1 MGSGKACLGDLW
13 PTDDGMVLVG
23 EDVRDGAIRHIDDVA
38 RGLEC
43 GCICMGCR
51 RKLVAK
57 KGEARLKTHHFAHHA
72 DRSPDCAASGQSL
85 LHIYAKR
92 IIERHRMIAL
102 PEVALT
108 DHKGKRRIASP
119 ARVVMLDEIELEHG
133 ETGVVPDIVAVQ
145 PDGRRI
151 FIEVCNFHQ
160 CPPDKLRKLREMDV
174 DVLEVY
180 VSGYRATLL
189 SELDDVIIHTAPR
202 TLLQCHAADVLQD
215 RIEEEKRANEARQKA
230 KTDRLVAVY
239 RDNRNH
245 SHATAADLAEEFI
258 GYGFSAHLD
267 LDDTLHSAFI
277 VFRRQWQAAILF
289 RLLDVETR
297 NTVRVLD
304 MLRRFSERNW
314 IKPELA
320 WLKSEES
327 RRITA
332 SGAPDFRSP
341 YEEVLGYLNRLQEA
355 GVVLETRYGFA
366 ARDAWLRQVSE
377 AVDAEKRAAE
387 RLKEVE
393 EVFADLSEI
402 MTSIDGQLPSAR
414 QWLSS
419 KAGELHLTFDEF
431 MKGLESGAEEL
442 IEDLGRLSKEVGS
455 PTTDAPEH
463 LVAEMGLPLETLMWR
478 VRVEYYE
485 RVERQEAMRCRKV

>member
-13 PTDDGMVLVG
+13 PTDEGMVVLG
-23 EDVRDGAIRHIDDVA
+23 EDVANGTIWHVDDVGK
-38 RGLEC
+38 GLDC
-43 GCICMGCR
+43 GCICIRCR

-57 KGEARLKTHHFAHHA
+57 KGEARKQAHHFAHHA
-72 DRSPDCAASGQSL
+72 DGYPDCAASGESL
-85 LHIYAKR
+85 LHNYAKR
-92 IIERHRMIAL
+92 IIERHRMISL
-102 PEVALT
+102 PSVTLT
-108 DHKGKRRIASP
+108 DHRGKPRTACVERTVTLRDI
-119 ARVVMLDEIELEHG
+119 RLEEMDG
-133 ETGVVPDIVAVQ
+133 DVVPDIVAVQ

-151 FIEVCNFHQ
+151 FIEVCNFHR
-160 CPPDKLRKLREMDV
+160 CPPEKLRKLREMDV
-174 DVLEVY
+174 DVLEIY
-180 VSGYRATLL
+180 VSGHRGTLL
-189 SELDDVIIHTAPR
+189 AELDDVIVHTAPR
-202 TLLQCHAADVLQD
+202 KLLQCRAADVLQ
-215 RIEEEKRANEARQKA
+215 ARLDGERLADESRKKA
-230 KTDRLVAVY
+230 KADRLVAVY

-245 SHATAADLAEEFI
+245 SHATAAGLAEEFI
-258 GYGFSAHLD
+258 GYGFSEHLD
-267 LDDTLHSAFI
+267 LDDTLPSAFI

-289 RLLDVETR
+289 RLLDVNAR
-297 NTVRVLD
+297 NVVRVLD

-314 IKPELA
+314 IKRELE

-327 RRITA
+327 RQLTA

-341 YEEVLGYLNRLQEA
+341 YEEILGYLKKLEEA
-355 GVVLETRYGFA
+355 GVVMETRYGFA
-366 ARDAWLRQVSE
+366 AQDAWLRQVSE

-402 MTSIDGQLPSAR
+402 MTSIDGPLPSAR

-419 KAGELHLTFDEF
+419 KADELHLTFDEF

-442 IEDLGRLSKEVGS
+442 IEDLRRLSKEVGS

-478 VRVEYYE
+478 VRVEFYD
-485 RVERQEAMRCRKV
+485 RVERQQAASQRKS